1 MNRKK
6 RNLNYIRLK
15 NKLRKGDIISN
26 FEKISN
32 SLTTQEEELFFD
44 NVIKQHE
51 INYKKKYKL
60 NLKLYSCELGLLG
73 DDFMKNLTTIKL
85 NFKKSL

>member
-26 FEKISN
+26 FEKVSN
-32 SLTTQEEELFFD
+32 SLTTQQQELFFD
-44 NVIKQHE
+44 KVIKEHE
-51 INYKKKYKL
+51 IHYKKKYKL
-60 NLKLYSCELGLLG
+60 NLKLYSIELGLQS
-73 DDFMKNLTTIKL
+73 DDFIKNLTTWKL
-85 NFKKSL
+85 NFKKLL

>member
-15 NKLRKGDIISN
+15 NKLRKGDIITN
-26 FEKISN
+26 IEKVSN
-32 SLTTQEEELFFD
+32 SLTTQEQELYFA
-44 NVIKQHE
+44 NVIKEHE

-60 NLKLYSCELGLLG
+60 NIKLYSCQSGHLGE
-73 DDFMKNLTTIKL
+73 DFIKNLITIKL
-85 NFKKSL
+85 NFKKSS